1 MKKSV
6 TLPLE
11 IIFIQKLSTISKIHK
26 IEICFEKLSKI
37 SGDWSAK
44 ALLLERGGDIK
55 EAAKLLLD
63 CLSDASQF
71 HLERLDAFLNF
82 AKRVA
87 QKLSQS
93 ECDEY
98 FLPLFDVVSSFSLDL
113 MRELLPRALV
123 GLFGLVSSW
132 LALPTWLIV
141 CFLASV
147 VNNHEFP

>member
-1 MKKSV
+1 M
-6 TLPLE
+6 PLE

-26 IEICFEKLSKI
+26 IEFFFEKLSKI

-63 CLSDASQF
+63 CLSDASQY

-93 ECDEY
+93 ECDDY

-123 GLFGLVSSW
+123 GLIGLVPMSKAVKAILNFFNSS
-132 LALPTWLIV
+132 ACQEIV
-141 CFLASV
+141 
-147 VNNHEFP
+147 